1 MKTNYQIIMENII
14 NNLKGKPS
22 LLLHACCGVCS
33 SSVLEKLLPY
43 FNITVLYYNP
53 NIYPEEEYIKRYNT
67 LKELISKMNIDVKL
81 IKREYKSEEF
91 ENIAK
96 GLEDEKEGGERCT
109 KCFYLRLNETA
120 KIAKENNYDYFCT
133 TLSVSPYSE
142 NKMEKSN
149 DTTIGELMDDINKG
163 IEETNKAKL
172 PKIGK
177 ILESKYKI
185 KYLYSDFK
193 KKEGYK
199 RSNELSKKYNLY
211 RQHYCGCRYS
221 LNEIK

>member
-81 IKREYKSEEF
+81 IKKEYKSEEF

-120 KIAKENNYDYFCT
+120 KIAKDNNYDYFCT
-133 TLSVSPYSE
+133 TLSVSPYKDSQ
-142 NKMEKSN
+142 
-149 DTTIGELMDDINKG
+149 
-163 IEETNKAKL
+163 KL
-172 PKIGK
+172 NKIGK